1 LNNQRQ
7 HTFRFLSISTFAVLV
22 LICLAACVRHDKKHV
37 TDAVEDR
44 AAMPVLDAREVT
56 TLVSDSGVTRYRIK
70 TDSWQIYDKA
80 NAPYWEF
87 PEGIYLENFNQDLSV
102 AAYLEADYAYYDES
116 AQLWRL
122 DGNVHSLNQLGEK
135 FETPQLFWS
144 QKDERIYS
152 DSLITITRETSIIQG
167 IGFESNQEM
176 TKYTIR
182 KPTGIFPIK
191 DE

>member
-1 LNNQRQ
+1 M
-7 HTFRFLSISTFAVLV
+7 SISALVVLV
-22 LICLAACVRHDKKHV
+22 LILLSACVRHDKKQV
-37 TDAVEDR
+37 TAAVEDR
-44 AAMPVLDAREVT
+44 ASMAVLDATDIT
-56 TLVSDSGVTRYRIK
+56 TLISDSGVTRYRIK
-70 TDSWQIYDKA
+70 APSWQMYDKA
-80 NAPYWEF
+80 NPPYWEF
-87 PEGIYLENFNQDLSV
+87 PDGIYLENFNQDLSV
-102 AAYLEADYAYYDES
+102 GAYLEADYAYYDQS
-116 AQLWRL
+116 AQIWRL

-144 QKDERIYS
+144 QKEERIYS
-152 DSLITITRETSIIQG
+152 DSAITITRETSIIEG

>member
-1 LNNQRQ
+1 MIFNHKHNAS
-7 HTFRFLSISTFAVLV
+7 TLSISALVVLA
-22 LICLAACVRHDKKHV
+22 LILLSACVRHDKKQV
-37 TDAVEDR
+37 TAAVEDR
-44 AAMPVLDAREVT
+44 ASMAVLDATDVT
-56 TLVSDSGVTRYRIK
+56 TLISDSGVTRYRIK
-70 TDSWQIYDKA
+70 AQSWLVYDKA
-80 NAPYWEF
+80 DPPHWEF

-102 AAYLEADYAYYDES
+102 GAYLEADYAYYDQS
-116 AQLWRL
+116 AQIWRL
-122 DGNVHSLNQLGEK
+122 DGNVRSLNQLGEK

-144 QKDERIYS
+144 QKDERVYS
-152 DSLITITRETSIIQG
+152 DSAITITRETSIIEG

>member
-1 LNNQRQ
+1 MNKNSANS
-7 HTFRFLSISTFAVLV
+7 FLTMSISTVCVLM
-22 LICLAACVRHDKKHV
+22 LICLSACVHHDKKQV
-37 TDAVEDR
+37 TDAVENR
-44 AAMPVLDAREVT
+44 AAMPVLDARDVI
-56 TLVSDSGVTRYRIK
+56 TLISDSGITRYRILA
-70 TDSWQIYDKA
+70 DSWQIYDKA
-80 NAPYWEF
+80 TPPYWEF
-87 PEGIYLENFNQDLSV
+87 PAGIYLENFNQDLSIG
-102 AAYLEADYAYYDES
+102 AYLEADYAYYDES
-116 AQLWRL
+116 TQIWRL
-122 DGNVHSLNQLGEK
+122 DGNVRSLNQVGEK

-152 DSLITITRETSIIQG
+152 DSMITITRETSIIQG

>member
-1 LNNQRQ
+1 M
-7 HTFRFLSISTFAVLV
+7 SISTFAALV
-22 LICLAACVRHDKKHV
+22 LICLAACVHHDKKHV

-44 AAMPVLDAREVT
+44 TAMPVLDAREVT

-70 TDSWQIYDKA
+70 TDAWLIYDKA
-80 NAPYWEF
+80 NPPYWEF

-116 AQLWRL
+116 AQIWRL